1 MTART
6 GEKEKRKDGR
16 RSSDELPAD
25 EKERREDRAATMERV
40 EENKCEAVRE
50 GARANRIIGGIY
62 GNSRRNRCVSG
73 ADAAINNGAIN
84 LAAKNAQ
91 YPSGSLGG
99 DAPIG
104 S

>member
-1 MTART
+1 MRKRGERT
-6 GEKEKRKDGR
+6 RQD
-16 RSSDELPAD
+16 DE
-25 EKERREDRAATMERV
+25 TG
-40 EENKCEAVRE
+40 EENKCEAVRK
-50 GARANRIIGGIY
+50 GAQANRIIGGIY

>member
-1 MTART
+1 MIAN
-6 GEKEKRKDGR
+6 GRKKKWKNGS
-16 RSSDELPAD
+16 SSDDDLPD
-25 EKERREDRAATMERV
+25 EKEARGQQDDGAG
-40 EENKCEAVRE
+40 EENKYKAVRE

-73 ADAAINNGAIN
+73 ADAAINNRAIN